1 MHFPEQEQCFAA
13 FKIDNGH
20 VWQLA
25 SNSNFIEY
33 QLVTLLGN
41 WWQGSVKWVICTS
54 LVGMPNRVSFAIQRA
69 IAVYGPN
76 ARGVWPIAEDRIE
89 RSPNAIESPKPPS
102 FFMEVV
108 SNG

>member
-25 SNSNFIEY
+25 SNSNFITY

-41 WWQGSVKWVICTS
+41 
-54 LVGMPNRVSFAIQRA
+54 
-69 IAVYGPN
+69 
-76 ARGVWPIAEDRIE
+76 
-89 RSPNAIESPKPPS
+89 
-102 FFMEVV
+102 
-108 SNG
+108 